1 MYSIKQIHGANVAT
15 DKHLIKDTT
24 CLSGRPIRVFGKSGS
39 AGENI
44 RYHYRKHPIFGA
56 FRRLEKWNPLMLMI
70 LGLRTK
76 EKRFFR
82 CFESASR
89 PLEDLRLQVFSKGD
103 IWRKGSDLGDVDVAL
118 DGVVMVFHD
127 PSELRCHHQVL
138 E

>member
-1 MYSIKQIHGANVAT
+1 MYSIKQIHGANVVT
-15 DKHLIKDTT
+15 DKHLIKDTE
-24 CLSGRPIRVFGKSGS
+24 CLSGRPIRGFGKSGS

-56 FRRLEKWNPLMLMI
+56 FRGLKKWKSLMFKI
-70 LGLRTK
+70 LGLRVK
-76 EKRFFR
+76 KKRFFI

-103 IWRKGSDLGDVDVAL
+103 IWRTVLDLADVDIAL
-118 DGVVMVFHD
+118 DDAVMLFHD
-127 PSELRCHHQVL
+127 PSELRRHHQVL